1 MKKLI
6 LTGLSFLFA
15 ITMLFAQEINPE
27 NKAKETVTELTE
39 KLTLTDD
46 QQTAIYD
53 VVLEKVKAKVAIKS
67 DTTLT
72 EDAVKQQ
79 IEALNTTAN
88 SKINELLTEDQKPLF
103 VKYLEEKA
111 ARKEE
116 KVEAVQ

>member
-15 ITMLFAQEINPE
+15 ITILFAQEINPE
-27 NKAKETVTELTE
+27 NKAKETVIELTE
-39 KLTLTDD
+39 KLTLNDD
-46 QQTAIYD
+46 QQTAVYE

-72 EDAVKQQ
+72 PEAVKQQ
-79 IEALNTTAN
+79 IEALTTTAN
-88 SKINELLTEDQKPLF
+88 TKINELLTEEQKPLF

-111 ARKEE
+111 AKKEE
-116 KVEAVQ
+116 STESV